1 MTLVKLDDIL
11 ASSAVMTVTMT
22 GSSTKS
28 TALTVEDLA
37 RVLDGCA
44 EVLALD
50 TDRDC
55 MLQFVSSSMLILAP

>member
-1 MTLVKLDDIL
+1 MKLVKLDDIL

-28 TALTVEDLA
+28 TALTVEVLA
-37 RVLDGCA
+37 LVLDGCA

-50 TDRDC
+50 ADRDC
-55 MLQFVSSSMLILAP
+55 MLQFVSSSILILAP